1 MKTTLIAYFATLVP
15 MLVADGIWLT
25 TMGKRFYG
33 AQLGHLMGSALKW
46 GPVAVFYPLYAIGVM
61 VLVVLPALE
70 AKTPLLKVFLL
81 GALLGLIAY
90 AAYDLTNQ
98 ATLRDWPLVVTVVD
112 MAWGALL
119 TGVVGVVAVALTR
132 QWA

>member
-1 MKTTLIAYFATLVP
+1 

-33 AQLGHLMGSALKW
+33 AQLGHLMGSTLKW

-61 VLVVLPALE
+61 VLVVLPAVQ

-98 ATLRDWPLVVTVVD
+98 ATLKNWPFIVTVVD

-119 TGVVGVVAVALTR
+119 TGVVGVVAVYLTR
-132 QWA
+132 LWA

>member
-1 MKTTLIAYFATLVP
+1 MKTTLIAYFVTLVP

-33 AQLGHLMGSALKW
+33 VQLGHLMGPALKW
-46 GPVAVFYPLYAIGVM
+46 GPVAVFYPLYAVGVA
-61 VLVVLPALE
+61 VLVVLPAVQ

-81 GALLGLIAY
+81 GSLLGLIAY

-98 ATLRDWPLVVTVVD
+98 ATLRDWPFVVTVVD

-119 TGVVGVVAVALTR
+119 TGVVGVVAVYLTR
-132 QWA
+132 LWA